1 MLAPRCKRCG
11 EIFFPPRSHCPS
23 CLSREKDW
31 TELSGEGTLY
41 SWTEVRIGGEP
52 FVLGVVELAE
62 GVGRMISKIDAK
74 PEELSIGMKLKVA
87 YEDVADDL
95 TLFVWRPTQK
105 FK

>member
-1 MLAPRCKRCG
+1 M
-11 EIFFPPRSHCPS
+11 
-23 CLSREKDW
+23 
-31 TELSGEGTLY
+31 
-41 SWTEVRIGGEP
+41 
-52 FVLGVVELAE
+52 LGVVELAE